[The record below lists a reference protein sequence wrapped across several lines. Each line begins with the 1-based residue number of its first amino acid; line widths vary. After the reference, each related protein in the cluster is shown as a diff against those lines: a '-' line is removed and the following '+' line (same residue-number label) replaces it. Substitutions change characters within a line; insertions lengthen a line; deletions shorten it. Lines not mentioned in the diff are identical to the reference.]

1 MIDRKLEPLVKRQMT
16 KYLGELE
23 DDDLV
28 MFVLEHLKDH
38 KGPQK
43 LIEGLE
49 PVRLLICVLLECL
62 PRLSGRWSC
71 RIKTVDE
78 SAPHARCLDRIDL
91 FLPIFVLNIIIF
103 DLLQVLEEEA
113 VEFTISIWRQIIFE
127 SMAYG
132 EGLHTE
138 RLMAD

>member
-1 MIDRKLEPLVKRQMT
+1 MIDRKLEPLVKRQMM

-49 PVRLLICVLLECL
+49 PVRLLLCTLLD
-62 PRLSGRWSC
+62 SISFF
-71 RIKTVDE
+71 K
-78 SAPHARCLDRIDL
+78 
-91 FLPIFVLNIIIF
+91 
-103 DLLQVLEEEA
+103 A
-113 VEFTISIWRQIIFE
+113 VVTRGQASK
-127 SMAYG
+127 
-132 EGLHTE
+132 
-138 RLMAD
+138 

>member
-1 MIDRKLEPLVKRQMT
+1 MIDRKLEPLVKRLMV

-49 PVRLLICVLLECL
+49 PVRLTLSSPRIGAYPRVLG
-62 PRLSGRWSC
+62 PRRRGR
-71 RIKTVDE
+71 R
-78 SAPHARCLDRIDL
+78 
-91 FLPIFVLNIIIF
+91 
-103 DLLQVLEEEA
+103 
-113 VEFTISIWRQIIFE
+113 
-127 SMAYG
+127 AYNQRLATDHLRKH
-132 EGLHTE
+132 GLRRGLAYRE
-138 RLMAD
+138 DDGG